1 MAKGLGTGQRSA
13 IDRKT
18 LGRLSFWRQ
27 ELAMQRLHLRI
38 LQELARLETKM
49 EREEAIGEIIDLL
62 EEVVDGKLLLEK
74 EDNADNR
81 RVNPFEG
88 QILWSQ

>member
-1 MAKGLGTGQRSA
+1 
-13 IDRKT
+13 
-18 LGRLSFWRQ
+18 
-27 ELAMQRLHLRI
+27 MQRLHLRI
-38 LQELARLETKM
+38 LQELARLETKR

-62 EEVVDGKLLLEK
+62 EEVVDGNLLLEQ
-74 EDNADNR
+74 EGNADTR

>member
-1 MAKGLGTGQRSA
+1 
-13 IDRKT
+13 
-18 LGRLSFWRQ
+18 
-27 ELAMQRLHLRI
+27 MQRLHLRI
-38 LQELARLETKM
+38 LQELARLETKR

-62 EEVVDGKLLLEK
+62 EEVVDGKLLLEQ

>member
-1 MAKGLGTGQRSA
+1 
-13 IDRKT
+13 
-18 LGRLSFWRQ
+18 
-27 ELAMQRLHLRI
+27 MQRLHLRI

>member
-1 MAKGLGTGQRSA
+1 
-13 IDRKT
+13 
-18 LGRLSFWRQ
+18 
-27 ELAMQRLHLRI
+27 MQRLHLRM

-74 EDNADNR
+74 EDNADDR

>member
-1 MAKGLGTGQRSA
+1 
-13 IDRKT
+13 
-18 LGRLSFWRQ
+18 
-27 ELAMQRLHLRI
+27 MQRLHLRI

-62 EEVVDGKLLLEK
+62 EEVVDGKLLLEQ

>member
-1 MAKGLGTGQRSA
+1 
-13 IDRKT
+13 
-18 LGRLSFWRQ
+18 
-27 ELAMQRLHLRI
+27 
-38 LQELARLETKM
+38 M